1 MKGKGTQVVQPGEH
15 LLILTPGGG
24 GLGAPDARDAALIAA
39 DVREERIAS
48 RRKAQ

>member
-24 GLGAPDARDAALIAA
+24 GLGAPEARDAALIAA
-39 DVREERIAS
+39 DVREERTADRLNS
-48 RRKAQ
+48 R